1 MLKYRAGT
9 HELYSFE
16 DLNPSVIGHKIRW
29 LGGHQ
34 NGNPHDERGGY
45 FTVAS
50 YEEQSE
56 EIHNDEE
63 IRLIRKSIRITTPDK
78 QRIEINPS
86 ESFATNFPTYLTSQ
100 DRFSP
105 DMVLAEYTY
114 DAVGADIVG
123 NAVMVMTGPNSNHPW
138 GDFITGRVISYKK
151 SGATSLAYISEDS
164 LMYEV
169 LFEGIERPVVVD
181 TFSPF
186 WA

>member
-29 LGGHQ
+29 LSGHD

-56 EIHNDEE
+56 EVHFGEE

-78 QRIEINPS
+78 QRIEIKPS
-86 ESFATNFPTYLTSQ
+86 ETFATNFEKYLTSNE
-100 DRFSP
+100 RYSP

-123 NAVMVMTGPNSNHPW
+123 NSVMVMTGVHSNHPW

-151 SGATSLAYISEDS
+151 SGATALAYYNEKS

-169 LFEGIERPVVVD
+169 LFEGLERPVVVD
-181 TFSPF
+181 TFSSF